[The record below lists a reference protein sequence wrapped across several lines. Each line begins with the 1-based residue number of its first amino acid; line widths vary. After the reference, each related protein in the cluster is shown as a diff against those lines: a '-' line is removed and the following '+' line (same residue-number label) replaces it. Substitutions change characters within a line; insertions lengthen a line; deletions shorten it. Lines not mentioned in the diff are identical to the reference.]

1 MESLL
6 NLNGKIALVTGAA
19 RGIGWATA
27 LLLASNGA
35 KVIINDLAPSDKLI
49 NVIEESKA
57 QNLDLTTNFFD
68 VSDYNQVKNAFSQI
82 FKEFKRLDILVNN
95 AGIMEDC
102 MLATLSENHVEKT
115 FRINTFGAIYNIQFA
130 SRLMARN
137 NSGSIIN
144 ISSIIGTKGNSGEAV
159 YSASKSALIGLTLS
173 SAKELAPIGIRVNAI
188 APGFIDTDLVSHFS
202 DEIRQRTISN
212 IKLGRIGTPADVAK
226 AVLFFASDLSS
237 YITGQVLGVDGG
249 MII

>member
-1 MESLL
+1 MESLF

-19 RGIGWATA
+19 RGIGWKTA
-27 LLLASNGA
+27 LMLALNGA
-35 KVIINDLAPSDKLI
+35 KVIINDLADTENLQ
-49 NVIEESKA
+49 SKIKEA
-57 QNLDLTTNFFD
+57 KEQNLDLTTIFFD
-68 VSDYNQVKNAFSQI
+68 VSDYVQVKNAYSSI

-95 AGIMEDC
+95 AGIMEDS
-102 MLATLSENHVEKT
+102 MISTASEAHIEKT
-115 FRINTFGAIYNIQFA
+115 FKINTFGAIYNTQYA

-144 ISSIIGTKGNSGEAV
+144 ISSIIGTKGNTGESV

-173 SAKELAPIGIRVNAI
+173 TAKELAPLGIRVNAI
-188 APGFIDTDLVSHFS
+188 APGFIDTDLVIHFS
-202 DEIRQRTISN
+202 EEIRQKTISN
-212 IKLGRIGTPADVAK
+212 IKLGRIGTPEDVAK
-226 AVLFFASDLSS
+226 AVLFFASDLSA

>member
-6 NLNGKIALVTGAA
+6 NLNGKIALVSGAA
-19 RGIGWATA
+19 RGIGWKTA
-27 LLLASNGA
+27 FLLASNGA
-35 KVIINDLAPSDKLI
+35 RVIINDIQETDELNRKIQEAKS
-49 NVIEESKA
+49 
-57 QNLDLTTNFFD
+57 QNLDLTTLFYD
-68 VSDYNQVKNAFSQI
+68 VSDYQQVKNAYSSI

-95 AGIMEDC
+95 AGIMEDS
-102 MLATLSENHVEKT
+102 MLATASESHIEKT
-115 FRINTFGAIYNIQFA
+115 FRINTFGAIYNSQFA

-144 ISSIIGTKGNSGEAV
+144 ISSIIGTRGNSGESV
-159 YSASKSALIGLTLS
+159 YSASKSALIGFTLS
-173 SAKELAPIGIRVNAI
+173 AAKELAPLGIRVNAI

-202 DEIRQRTISN
+202 EEIRQKTISN
-212 IKLGRIGTPADVAK
+212 IKLGRIGTPEDVAR

>member
-6 NLNGKIALVTGAA
+6 NLNGKVALVTGAA
-19 RGIGWATA
+19 RGIGWKTA
-27 LLLASNGA
+27 FLLASNGA
-35 KVIINDLAPSDKLI
+35 RVIINDIQETDELNRKIQEAKS
-49 NVIEESKA
+49 
-57 QNLDLTTNFFD
+57 QNLDLTTLFYD
-68 VSDYNQVKNAFSQI
+68 VSDYQQVKNAYSSI

-95 AGIMEDC
+95 AGIMEDS
-102 MLATLSENHVEKT
+102 MLATASESHIDKT
-115 FRINTFGAIYNIQFA
+115 FRINTFAVIYNTQFA

-137 NSGSIIN
+137 NSGTIIN
-144 ISSIIGTKGNSGEAV
+144 ISSIIGTKGNAGESV
-159 YSASKSALIGLTLS
+159 YSASKSALIGFTLS
-173 SAKELAPIGIRVNAI
+173 TAKELAPLGIRVNAI

-202 DEIRQRTISN
+202 EEIRQKTISN
-212 IKLGRIGTPADVAK
+212 IKLGRIGTPEDVAR

>member
-1 MESLL
+1 MESLF
-6 NLNGKIALVTGAA
+6 NLNGKIAFVTGAA
-19 RGIGWATA
+19 RGIGWQTA
-27 LLLASNGA
+27 LMLASNGA
-35 KVIINDLAPSDKLI
+35 KVIINDLADSENLQTKIKDAK
-49 NVIEESKA
+49 E
-57 QNLDLTTNFFD
+57 QNIDLTTLFFD
-68 VSDYNQVKNAFSQI
+68 VSDYVQVKNAYSSI

-95 AGIMEDC
+95 AGIMEDS
-102 MLATLSENHVEKT
+102 MISTASEAHIEKT
-115 FRINTFGAIYNIQFA
+115 FKINTFGAIYNTQYA

-144 ISSIIGTKGNSGEAV
+144 ISSIIGTKGNAGESV

-173 SAKELAPIGIRVNAI
+173 TAKELAPLGIRVNAI

-202 DEIRQRTISN
+202 EEIRQKTISN
-212 IKLGRIGTPADVAK
+212 IKLGRIGTPEDVAK
-226 AVLFFASDLSS
+226 AVLFFASDLSA